1 MKLLKILRESKAA
14 DDAHELGLTSAGGP
28 YWMDKSGKIVAKTV
42 QDTLV
47 KMGEKKPDAKQQ
59 AQPQQAQAPTASAP
73 QAASPAQEPQ
83 QPEAPKAEG
92 SPLKV
97 DGKNILGKQLS
108 TNKES
113 GGTNP
118 GGVFEGADGKKRY
131 VKFYNDG
138 NMAECEALAN
148 SLYTD
153 LGIAAPKGQ
162 YFEHN
167 GKSAFASDIVA
178 NMKGEVADFTQGGQ
192 VPKEIADKI
201 VDGFVADCLIGN
213 WDVLG
218 VNEGYMRN
226 MAVTDTGDVVRID
239 NGSSFLH
246 RGLSGRK
253 KDLIG
258 DGLFKLSELDVFV
271 KSNASYKKVFQSLG
285 ISDYTQLGERFIS
298 QVDNVA
304 KVYKQ
309 NGGWDKMVNERT
321 PDMDPQ
327 DKADVIK
334 MLNERTKILIEKA
347 KEMKQKGSVT

>member
-1 MKLLKILRESKAA
+1 MRLIKLLRESVAA
-14 DDAHELGLTSAGGP
+14 EEAHKLGLTSAGGA
-28 YWMDKSGKIVAKTV
+28 YWMDKQGKIVAKTIG
-42 QDTLV
+42 DKLV
-47 KMGEKKPDAKQQ
+47 KMPDKAQSKPSIPSNEKQPPDS
-59 AQPQQAQAPTASAP
+59 QPDGYKTSQSASY
-73 QAASPAQEPQ
+73 EPP
-83 QPEAPKAEG
+83 QPEHTSLKA
-92 SPLKV
+92 
-97 DGKNILGKQLS
+97 DGKIVLGKQLS

-118 GGVFEGADGKKRY
+118 GGMFEGTDGKKRY

-148 SLYTD
+148 SLYSD
-153 LGIAAPKGQ
+153 LGIPAPKGQ

-167 GKSAFASDIVA
+167 GKMAFASDIVE
-178 NMKGEVADFTQGGQ
+178 NIKGEVADFAGYGELP
-192 VPKEIADKI
+192 VEIADKI

-226 MAVTDTGDVVRID
+226 MVVTDTGDIVRID

-258 DGLFKLSELDVFV
+258 DGLFQLKELDVFV
-271 KSNASYKKVFQSLG
+271 KSNTSYMKVFQSLG
-285 ISDYTQLGERFIS
+285 ITDYKQLGDRFVS
-298 QVDNVA
+298 QVNDVA
-304 KVYKQ
+304 KVYQQ
-309 NGGWDKMVNERT
+309 NGGWDNFVNERT
-321 PDMDPQ
+321 PDMNHQ

-334 MLNERTKILIEKA
+334 MLNARTKILIEKS
-347 KEMKQKGSVT
+347 KEIQQGSAT